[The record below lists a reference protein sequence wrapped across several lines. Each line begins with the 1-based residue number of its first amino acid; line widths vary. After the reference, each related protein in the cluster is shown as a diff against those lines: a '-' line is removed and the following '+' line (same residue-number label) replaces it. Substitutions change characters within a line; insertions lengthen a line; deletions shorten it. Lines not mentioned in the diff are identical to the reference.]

1 MPSRGAGLL
10 IMATVPSSPIGLT
23 PPLDNGTVF
32 DPINDNCGFY
42 SPPHQNDN
50 NCYAYATDVA
60 TNTFPQPGRGSGDK
74 WHDNTCEEMR
84 AASERDGLVWF
95 GNDLPSVDEK
105 PDSGHYVALYIWP
118 GTNFHW
124 ARRDS
129 NGAFLLLAPSYMC
142 THLSLY
148 RPVEPQAR
156 RHAGAG
162 PRVRYRP
169 PPPPN
174 VVHTHSLLQQQ
185 QHPDHRCL
193 QGGFE
198 PLERI
203 LRLFHRHALRRVQRS
218 TLHRLRRCQI
228 RDSTI

>member
-1 MPSRGAGLL
+1 M
-10 IMATVPSSPIGLT
+10 
-23 PPLDNGTVF
+23 F

-105 PDSGHYVALYIWP
+105 PEIGHFVALYIWH

-129 NGAFLLLAPSYMC
+129 NGAVLLLAPRCVLISLC
-142 THLSLY
+142 TGLWSHKPGGS
-148 RPVEPQAR
+148 PVQDHECVTDRR
-156 RHAGAG
+156 RHPMSYTLTRSCSNNNTPIIDASKADLSPWSEFCGYFTVTPSA
-162 PRVRYRP
+162 VC
-169 PPPPN
+169 N
-174 VVHTHSLLQQQ
+174 AQ
-185 QHPDHRCL
+185 RC
-193 QGGFE
+193 
-198 PLERI
+198 I
-203 LRLFHRHALRRVQRS
+203 
-218 TLHRLRRCQI
+218 
-228 RDSTI
+228 D